1 MQRCGLFP
9 KACGLYVWS
18 AHVVSSLAMG
28 RLHGQIVPLRRQLI
42 CIAAVHCGSRYGQL
56 SSIVTLIKRPNGN
69 TQVMDERLLVSIV
82 CPFFNES
89 GVVDTF
95 FKSLTAEMDRLTDYQ
110 FEVVCIDDGSEDATL
125 DELLESAQSDDR
137 FRILELSRNFGKEA
151 ALSAGLDTAKGD
163 LVITLDADLQ
173 DPLSLIEQLILAWEQ
188 SDADVVLARRS
199 DRTSDSRTKRVTASA
214 YYRLHN
220 LLSSVKIPADVGDC
234 RLMSR
239 QVVQALSS
247 LPETQRF
254 MKGLFA
260 WLGFKAITIEYT
272 RELRVGGNSKFSLW
286 RLWNLGIEGIT
297 SFSTLPL
304 RIWTYVGLT
313 GAVFTLLYGIYI
325 VLRTLISGNDVPG
338 YASLFTAILFFSSV
352 QLIGL
357 GIMGEYVGRMYMESK
372 RRPTYLV
379 RKFHNPAKDAHE
391 DVDEVVTT
399 RSDHVSERSD

>member
-1 MQRCGLFP
+1 
-9 KACGLYVWS
+9 
-18 AHVVSSLAMG
+18 
-28 RLHGQIVPLRRQLI
+28 
-42 CIAAVHCGSRYGQL
+42 
-56 SSIVTLIKRPNGN
+56 
-69 TQVMDERLLVSIV
+69 MDERLLVSIV

-89 GVVDTF
+89 GVVQIF
-95 FKSLTAEMDRLTDYQ
+95 YKSLQEELDRLTDYQ
-110 FEVVCIDDGSEDATL
+110 FEVVCIDDGSEDGTL
-125 DELLESAQSDDR
+125 DELLENAQFDDR
-137 FRILELSRNFGKEA
+137 FRVLELSRNFGKEA

-173 DPLSLIEQLILAWEQ
+173 DPLSLIEELLLAWEE
-188 SDADVVLARRS
+188 SDADVVLAKRS
-199 DRTSDSRTKRVTASA
+199 DRTSDSRSKRVTASA

-220 LLSSVKIPADVGDC
+220 FLSSVKIPPDVGDC

-260 WLGFKAITIEYT
+260 WLGYKAITIEYT
-272 RELRVGGNSKFSLW
+272 RETRFAGRTKFSYW

-313 GAVFTLLYGIYI
+313 GAVITLLYGIYI

-379 RKFHNPAKDAHE
+379 RKFHHPSKAAADTS
-391 DVDEVVTT
+391 DSVGTT
-399 RSDHVSERSD
+399 RRVERSD